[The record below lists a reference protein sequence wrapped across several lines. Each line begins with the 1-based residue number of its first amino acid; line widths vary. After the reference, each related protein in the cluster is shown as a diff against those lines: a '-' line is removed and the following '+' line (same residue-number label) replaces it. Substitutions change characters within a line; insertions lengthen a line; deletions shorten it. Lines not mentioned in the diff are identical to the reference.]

1 MKHILF
7 FLPAFILIIILP
19 TSCRD
24 ADQIMGYVNYEPRIV
39 VEGFIEN
46 GQPATVLLSWSAP
59 FDQKIDT
66 TFLLDHVIRSA
77 KVSVSDGEQSETL
90 VLRTNWG
97 YLPPYIYRG
106 SALRGETGKS
116 YQLTIEYRDQI
127 IYAETYIPEPVRL
140 ESYAFVKEN
149 PSDTT
154 GHIRITFNNTS
165 DLYYQV
171 TTRVSEKEDI
181 YTPCLYGNYRS
192 DQFEK
197 DQTVTLQLS
206 KGPIIY
212 PEIQIASYFIEGDI
226 IYMKFRTMPR
236 HGYDF
241 WNSWQNEIING
252 KNPIFPASTSLK
264 SNIKG
269 GIGIWCGYGSY
280 TYRVDTR

>member
-7 FLPAFILIIILP
+7 FLPAFIILTILP
-19 TSCRD
+19 TSCQD

-59 FDQKIDT
+59 FDQKMDT
-66 TFLLDHVIRSA
+66 AFLLDHVIRSA

-97 YLPPYIYRG
+97 YLPPYIYRS

-127 IYAETYIPEPVRL
+127 ISAETYIPEPVGL

-149 PSDTT
+149 PSDTI
-154 GHIRITFNNTS
+154 GHIHIQFNNTS
-165 DLYYQV
+165 ELYYQI

-181 YTPCLYGNYRS
+181 FTPCLYGNYRS

-197 DQTVTLQLS
+197 DKTVTLQLS
-206 KGPIIY
+206 KGPIVY
-212 PEIQIASYFIEGDI
+212 PKLQIASYFIEGDI
-226 IYMKFRTMPR
+226 IYVKFRTMPK

-241 WNSWQNEIING
+241 WNSWQNEVING
-252 KNPIFPASTSLK
+252 KNPVFPASTSLK
-264 SNIKG
+264 SNIEG

-280 TYRVDTR
+280 TYRVDAR